1 MNIDMGCV
9 LFGGHLSFA
18 VSWQDV
24 WYREVL
30 GVSRIFYVGCYDS
43 FPNFRLTQ
51 LVAKGTDQVKIT
63 YFLHSY
69 RI

>member
-18 VSWQDV
+18 ISWQDV

-51 LVAKGTDQVKIT
+51 LT
-63 YFLHSY
+63 
-69 RI
+69 